1 MWEVSLGPGTEPPAH
16 VNLFTVD
23 PSAPSTLYALDTTF
37 IDAQKLFRTTDGGD
51 SWRFLSDVPL
61 DCAFGGVAVAPS
73 NPSVLYAA
81 GSAPEPIFRCKPPWA
96 ARILRSTD
104 GGVTWTNVTGGP
116 FLGEVV
122 AAVAVDPLDED
133 LVYAGIGPGF
143 VAPQGDGVWRSP
155 DGGATWRRAGAE
167 LAGRPVT
174 VLLASAVPG
183 RVYAV
188 VDEDKVYSTE
198 DGGDTWEE
206 WSEDLRAGRI
216 LTLAADTHDPNRI
229 YASTTNGICVLEEID

>member
-1 MWEVSLGPGTEPPAH
+1 
-16 VNLFTVD
+16 
-23 PSAPSTLYALDTTF
+23 
-37 IDAQKLFRTTDGGD
+37 
-51 SWRFLSDVPL
+51 
-61 DCAFGGVAVAPS
+61 
-73 NPSVLYAA
+73 
-81 GSAPEPIFRCKPPWA
+81 
-96 ARILRSTD
+96 
-104 GGVTWTNVTGGP
+104 VTGGP

-122 AAVAVDPLDED
+122 SAVAVDPLDED

-188 VDEDKVYSTE
+188 VDEDKVYRTQ

-216 LTLAADTHDPNRI
+216 MNLAADTHDPNRI
-229 YASTTNGICVLEEID
+229 YASTTNGVWVLEEID